1 MKKLIIIFL
10 IVLSV
15 LAYMQIK
22 GWIAASGPL
31 LNVTNVVVPKGASLK
46 TVAEELSR
54 AGVIDKP
61 WLFRIMARING
72 LAKHLKAG
80 EYQFMP
86 GISLQAAMDKIA
98 RGEVFFRRI
107 TIPEGLTSGQ
117 IMYLIA
123 NYPDLEGEIDLDVKE
138 GELLP
143 ETYSFELGASRNSI
157 ILQARAAM
165 QKALEEVWASRD
177 SSLPLK
183 DVNELLTLASIIEKE
198 TGVPEE
204 RPLVASV
211 FLNRLKKGKPYSIVV
226 VAEGI
231 QTDGKKRAA
240 EYIAQEIEYETGIET
255 RETVLGYIQR
265 GGSPTP
271 FDRNLST
278 RMGGHATEL
287 IAGGQFG
294 RMVTLKGNEISSAP
308 LGEIAGKLKLV
319 TEDHDLV
326 VQGKRMGICFG

>member
-22 GWIAASGPL
+22 GWIAEGGPL

-72 LAKHLKAG
+72 LAKYLKAG

-211 FLNRLKKGKPYSIVV
+211 FLNRLKKGMRL
-226 VAEGI
+226 
-231 QTDGKKRAA
+231 QTDPTVIYAITEGETSFGRSLKRADLKIDSP
-240 EYIAQEIEYETGIET
+240 YNTYLNYGLPPGPICNPG
-255 RETVLGYIQR
+255 REALMAAARPQQSDYLYFVADGK
-265 GGSPTP
+265 
-271 FDRNLST
+271 
-278 RMGGHATEL
+278 GGHRFARSL
-287 IAGGQFG
+287 
-294 RMVTLKGNEISSAP
+294 NEHNRNVKAWVRSI
-308 LGEIAGKLKLV
+308 
-319 TEDHDLV
+319 
-326 VQGKRMGICFG
+326 RN

>member
-22 GWIAASGPL
+22 GWIAEGGPL

-86 GISLQAAMDKIA
+86 AISLQAAMDKIA

-165 QKALEEVWASRD
+165 QKALEEVWASRY

-211 FLNRLKKGKPYSIVV
+211 FLNRLKKGMRL
-226 VAEGI
+226 
-231 QTDGKKRAA
+231 QTDPTVIYAITEGETSFGRSLKRADLKIDSP
-240 EYIAQEIEYETGIET
+240 YNTYLNYGLPPGPICNPG
-255 RETVLGYIQR
+255 REALMAAARPQQSDYLYFVADGK
-265 GGSPTP
+265 
-271 FDRNLST
+271 
-278 RMGGHATEL
+278 GGHRFARSL
-287 IAGGQFG
+287 
-294 RMVTLKGNEISSAP
+294 NEHNRNVKAWVRSI
-308 LGEIAGKLKLV
+308 
-319 TEDHDLV
+319 
-326 VQGKRMGICFG
+326 RN

>member
-31 LNVTNVVVPKGASLK
+31 VTNVVVPKGASLK

-211 FLNRLKKGKPYSIVV
+211 FLNRLKKGMRL
-226 VAEGI
+226 
-231 QTDGKKRAA
+231 QTDPTVIYAITEGETSFGRSLKRADLKIDSPYNTYLNYGLPPGPICNPGREALMAAARPQQSDYLYFVADGKGGHRFARSLNEHNRNVREWKKKR
-240 EYIAQEIEYETGIET
+240 
-255 RETVLGYIQR
+255 
-265 GGSPTP
+265 
-271 FDRNLST
+271 
-278 RMGGHATEL
+278 
-287 IAGGQFG
+287 
-294 RMVTLKGNEISSAP
+294 
-308 LGEIAGKLKLV
+308 
-319 TEDHDLV
+319 
-326 VQGKRMGICFG
+326 

>member
-22 GWIAASGPL
+22 GWIAEGGSL

-211 FLNRLKKGKPYSIVV
+211 FLNRLKKGMRL
-226 VAEGI
+226 
-231 QTDGKKRAA
+231 QTDPTVIYAITEGETSFGRSLKRADLKIDSP
-240 EYIAQEIEYETGIET
+240 YNTYLNYGLPPGPICNPG
-255 RETVLGYIQR
+255 REALMAAARPQQSDYLYFVADGK
-265 GGSPTP
+265 
-271 FDRNLST
+271 
-278 RMGGHATEL
+278 GGHRFARSL
-287 IAGGQFG
+287 
-294 RMVTLKGNEISSAP
+294 NEHNRNVKAWVRSI
-308 LGEIAGKLKLV
+308 
-319 TEDHDLV
+319 
-326 VQGKRMGICFG
+326 RN

>member
-10 IVLSV
+10 SVLSV
-15 LAYMQIK
+15 LVYMQIK
-22 GWIAASGPL
+22 GWIAEGGPL

-54 AGVIDKP
+54 TGVIDKP

-183 DVNELLTLASIIEKE
+183 DVNELLTLASIIETE

-211 FLNRLKKGKPYSIVV
+211 FLNRLKKGMRL
-226 VAEGI
+226 
-231 QTDGKKRAA
+231 QTDPTVIYAITEGETSFGRSLKRADLKIDSP
-240 EYIAQEIEYETGIET
+240 YNTYLNYGLPPGPICNPG
-255 RETVLGYIQR
+255 REALMAAARPQQSDYLYFVADGK
-265 GGSPTP
+265 
-271 FDRNLST
+271 
-278 RMGGHATEL
+278 GGHRFARSL
-287 IAGGQFG
+287 
-294 RMVTLKGNEISSAP
+294 NEHNRNVKAWVRSI
-308 LGEIAGKLKLV
+308 
-319 TEDHDLV
+319 
-326 VQGKRMGICFG
+326 RN

>member
-22 GWIAASGPL
+22 GWIAEGGPL

-72 LAKHLKAG
+72 LSKHLKAG

-211 FLNRLKKGKPYSIVV
+211 FLNRLKKGMRL
-226 VAEGI
+226 
-231 QTDGKKRAA
+231 QTDPTVIYAITEGETSFGRSLKRADLKIDSP
-240 EYIAQEIEYETGIET
+240 YNTYLNYGLPPGPICNPG
-255 RETVLGYIQR
+255 REALMAAARPQQSDYLYFVADGK
-265 GGSPTP
+265 
-271 FDRNLST
+271 
-278 RMGGHATEL
+278 GGHRFARSL
-287 IAGGQFG
+287 
-294 RMVTLKGNEISSAP
+294 NEHNRNVKAWVRSI
-308 LGEIAGKLKLV
+308 
-319 TEDHDLV
+319 
-326 VQGKRMGICFG
+326 RN

>member
-22 GWIAASGPL
+22 GWIAEGGPL

-123 NYPDLEGEIDLDVKE
+123 NYPDLEGEIDLDVRRE
-138 GELLP
+138 
-143 ETYSFELGASRNSI
+143 SCCR
-157 ILQARAAM
+157 
-165 QKALEEVWASRD
+165 
-177 SSLPLK
+177 
-183 DVNELLTLASIIEKE
+183 
-198 TGVPEE
+198 
-204 RPLVASV
+204 RP
-211 FLNRLKKGKPYSIVV
+211 
-226 VAEGI
+226 
-231 QTDGKKRAA
+231 
-240 EYIAQEIEYETGIET
+240 
-255 RETVLGYIQR
+255 TVLNLEPAATALSYRR
-265 GGSPTP
+265 GPLCRKRWKKSGLP
-271 FDRNLST
+271 
-278 RMGGHATEL
+278 AT
-287 IAGGQFG
+287 AVC
-294 RMVTLKGNEISSAP
+294 R
-308 LGEIAGKLKLV
+308 
-319 TEDHDLV
+319 
-326 VQGKRMGICFG
+326 

>member
-22 GWIAASGPL
+22 GGIAEGGPL

-211 FLNRLKKGKPYSIVV
+211 FLNRLKKGMRL
-226 VAEGI
+226 
-231 QTDGKKRAA
+231 QTDPTVIYAITEGETSFGRSLKRADLKIDSP
-240 EYIAQEIEYETGIET
+240 YNTYLNYGLPPGPICNPG
-255 RETVLGYIQR
+255 REALMAAARPQQSDYLYFVADGK
-265 GGSPTP
+265 
-271 FDRNLST
+271 
-278 RMGGHATEL
+278 GGHRFARSL
-287 IAGGQFG
+287 
-294 RMVTLKGNEISSAP
+294 NEHNRNVKAWVRSI
-308 LGEIAGKLKLV
+308 
-319 TEDHDLV
+319 
-326 VQGKRMGICFG
+326 RN

>member
-1 MKKLIIIFL
+1 M
-10 IVLSV
+10 

-22 GWIAASGPL
+22 GWIAEGGPL

-211 FLNRLKKGKPYSIVV
+211 FLNRLKKGMRL
-226 VAEGI
+226 
-231 QTDGKKRAA
+231 QTDPTVIYAITEGETSFGRSLKRADLKIDSP
-240 EYIAQEIEYETGIET
+240 YNTYLNYGLPPGPICNPG
-255 RETVLGYIQR
+255 REALMAAARPQQSDYLYFVADGK
-265 GGSPTP
+265 
-271 FDRNLST
+271 
-278 RMGGHATEL
+278 GGHRFARSL
-287 IAGGQFG
+287 
-294 RMVTLKGNEISSAP
+294 NEHNRNVKAWVRSI
-308 LGEIAGKLKLV
+308 
-319 TEDHDLV
+319 
-326 VQGKRMGICFG
+326 RN

>member
-22 GWIAASGPL
+22 GWIAEGGPL

-123 NYPDLEGEIDLDVKE
+123 NYPDLEGRAVAGDL
-138 GELLP
+138 
-143 ETYSFELGASRNSI
+143 
-157 ILQARAAM
+157 
-165 QKALEEVWASRD
+165 
-177 SSLPLK
+177 
-183 DVNELLTLASIIEKE
+183 
-198 TGVPEE
+198 
-204 RPLVASV
+204 
-211 FLNRLKKGKPYSIVV
+211 
-226 VAEGI
+226 
-231 QTDGKKRAA
+231 
-240 EYIAQEIEYETGIET
+240 
-255 RETVLGYIQR
+255 
-265 GGSPTP
+265 
-271 FDRNLST
+271 
-278 RMGGHATEL
+278 
-287 IAGGQFG
+287 QF
-294 RMVTLKGNEISSAP
+294 
-308 LGEIAGKLKLV
+308 
-319 TEDHDLV
+319 
-326 VQGKRMGICFG
+326 

>member
-22 GWIAASGPL
+22 GWIAEGGPL

-98 RGEVFFRRI
+98 RGEVFCRRI

-211 FLNRLKKGKPYSIVV
+211 FLNRLKKGMRL
-226 VAEGI
+226 
-231 QTDGKKRAA
+231 QTDPTVIYAITEGETSFGRSLKRADLKIDSP
-240 EYIAQEIEYETGIET
+240 YNTYLNYGLPPGPICNPG
-255 RETVLGYIQR
+255 REALMAAARPQQSDYLYFVADGK
-265 GGSPTP
+265 
-271 FDRNLST
+271 
-278 RMGGHATEL
+278 GGHRFARSL
-287 IAGGQFG
+287 
-294 RMVTLKGNEISSAP
+294 NEHNRNVKAWVRSI
-308 LGEIAGKLKLV
+308 
-319 TEDHDLV
+319 
-326 VQGKRMGICFG
+326 RN

>member
-1 MKKLIIIFL
+1 MRSLKY
-10 IVLSV
+10 IVPAV
-15 LAYMQIK
+15 LLAAVI
-22 GWIAASGPL
+22 GWQQLKAMIVAEGPL
-31 LNVTNVVVPKGASLK
+31 QEVVNVVISKGAGTKLVAQELK
-46 TVAEELSR
+46 KAGIIRHEL
-54 AGVIDKP
+54 
-61 WLFRIMARING
+61 LFRIATRLNG
-72 LAKHLKAG
+72 ADKALKAG

-86 GISLQAAMDKIA
+86 KVSVLQAMEKIA
-98 RGEVFFRRI
+98 RGEVFYRRI

-157 ILQARAAM
+157 ILQARSAM

-211 FLNRLKKGKPYSIVV
+211 FLNRLKKGMRL
-226 VAEGI
+226 
-231 QTDGKKRAA
+231 QTDPTVIYAITEGETSFGRSLKRADLKIDSP
-240 EYIAQEIEYETGIET
+240 YNTYLNYGLPPGPICNPG
-255 RETVLGYIQR
+255 REALMAAARPQQSDYLYFVADGK
-265 GGSPTP
+265 
-271 FDRNLST
+271 
-278 RMGGHATEL
+278 GGHRFARSL
-287 IAGGQFG
+287 
-294 RMVTLKGNEISSAP
+294 NEHNRNVKAWVRSI
-308 LGEIAGKLKLV
+308 
-319 TEDHDLV
+319 
-326 VQGKRMGICFG
+326 RN

>member
-211 FLNRLKKGKPYSIVV
+211 FLNRLKKGMRL
-226 VAEGI
+226 
-231 QTDGKKRAA
+231 QTDPTVIYAITEGETSFGRSLKRADLKIDSP
-240 EYIAQEIEYETGIET
+240 YNTYLNYGLPPGPICNPG
-255 RETVLGYIQR
+255 REALMAAARSQQSDYLYFVADGK
-265 GGSPTP
+265 
-271 FDRNLST
+271 
-278 RMGGHATEL
+278 GGHRFARSL
-287 IAGGQFG
+287 
-294 RMVTLKGNEISSAP
+294 NEHNRNVKAWVRSI
-308 LGEIAGKLKLV
+308 
-319 TEDHDLV
+319 
-326 VQGKRMGICFG
+326 RN

>member
-86 GISLQAAMDKIA
+86 GISLQEAMDKIA

-211 FLNRLKKGKPYSIVV
+211 FLNRLKKGMRL
-226 VAEGI
+226 
-231 QTDGKKRAA
+231 QTDPTVIYAITEGETSFGRSLKRADLKIDSP
-240 EYIAQEIEYETGIET
+240 YNTYMNYGLPPGPICNPG
-255 RETVLGYIQR
+255 REALMAAARPQQSDYLYFVADGK
-265 GGSPTP
+265 
-271 FDRNLST
+271 
-278 RMGGHATEL
+278 GGHRFARSL
-287 IAGGQFG
+287 
-294 RMVTLKGNEISSAP
+294 NEHNRNVKAWVRSI
-308 LGEIAGKLKLV
+308 
-319 TEDHDLV
+319 
-326 VQGKRMGICFG
+326 RN

>member
-22 GWIAASGPL
+22 GWIAEGGPL

-46 TVAEELSR
+46 TVVEELSR

-211 FLNRLKKGKPYSIVV
+211 FLNRLKKGMRL
-226 VAEGI
+226 
-231 QTDGKKRAA
+231 QTDPTVIYAITEGETSFGRSLKRADLKIDSP
-240 EYIAQEIEYETGIET
+240 YNTYLNYGLPPGPICNPG
-255 RETVLGYIQR
+255 REALMAAARPQQSDYLYFVADGK
-265 GGSPTP
+265 
-271 FDRNLST
+271 
-278 RMGGHATEL
+278 GGHRFARSL
-287 IAGGQFG
+287 
-294 RMVTLKGNEISSAP
+294 NEHNRNVKAWVRSI
-308 LGEIAGKLKLV
+308 
-319 TEDHDLV
+319 
-326 VQGKRMGICFG
+326 RN

>member
-22 GWIAASGPL
+22 GWIAEGGPL

-211 FLNRLKKGKPYSIVV
+211 FLNRLKKGMRL
-226 VAEGI
+226 
-231 QTDGKKRAA
+231 QTDPTVIYAITEGETSFGRSLKRADLKIDSP
-240 EYIAQEIEYETGIET
+240 YNTYLNYGLPPGPICNPG
-255 RETVLGYIQR
+255 REALMAAARPQQSDYLYFVADGK
-265 GGSPTP
+265 
-271 FDRNLST
+271 
-278 RMGGHATEL
+278 GGHRFARSL
-287 IAGGQFG
+287 
-294 RMVTLKGNEISSAP
+294 NEHNRNVKVWVRSI
-308 LGEIAGKLKLV
+308 
-319 TEDHDLV
+319 
-326 VQGKRMGICFG
+326 RN

>member
-98 RGEVFFRRI
+98 RGKVFFRRI

-211 FLNRLKKGKPYSIVV
+211 FLNRLKKGMRL
-226 VAEGI
+226 
-231 QTDGKKRAA
+231 QTDPTVIYAITEGETSFGRSLKRADLKIDSP
-240 EYIAQEIEYETGIET
+240 YNTYLNYGLPPGPICNPG
-255 RETVLGYIQR
+255 REALMAAARPQQSDYLYFVADGK
-265 GGSPTP
+265 
-271 FDRNLST
+271 
-278 RMGGHATEL
+278 GGHRFARSL
-287 IAGGQFG
+287 
-294 RMVTLKGNEISSAP
+294 NEHNRNVKAWVRSI
-308 LGEIAGKLKLV
+308 
-319 TEDHDLV
+319 
-326 VQGKRMGICFG
+326 RN

>member
-211 FLNRLKKGKPYSIVV
+211 FLNRLKKGMRL
-226 VAEGI
+226 
-231 QTDGKKRAA
+231 QTDPTVIYAITEGETSFGRSLKRADLKIDSP
-240 EYIAQEIEYETGIET
+240 YNTYMNYGLPPGPICNPG
-255 RETVLGYIQR
+255 REALMAAACPQQSDYLYFVADGK
-265 GGSPTP
+265 
-271 FDRNLST
+271 
-278 RMGGHATEL
+278 GGHRFARSL
-287 IAGGQFG
+287 
-294 RMVTLKGNEISSAP
+294 NEHNRNVKAWVRSI
-308 LGEIAGKLKLV
+308 
-319 TEDHDLV
+319 
-326 VQGKRMGICFG
+326 RN

>member
-22 GWIAASGPL
+22 GWIAEGGPL

-211 FLNRLKKGKPYSIVV
+211 FLNRLKKGMRL
-226 VAEGI
+226 
-231 QTDGKKRAA
+231 QTDPTVIYAITEGETSFGRSLKRADLKIDSP
-240 EYIAQEIEYETGIET
+240 YNTYLNYGLPPGPICNPG
-255 RETVLGYIQR
+255 REALMAAARPQQSDYLYFVADGK
-265 GGSPTP
+265 
-271 FDRNLST
+271 
-278 RMGGHATEL
+278 GGHRFARSL
-287 IAGGQFG
+287 
-294 RMVTLKGNEISSAP
+294 NEHNRNVKAWVRSI
-308 LGEIAGKLKLV
+308 
-319 TEDHDLV
+319 
-326 VQGKRMGICFG
+326 RN

>member
-1 MKKLIIIFL
+1 
-10 IVLSV
+10 
-15 LAYMQIK
+15 MQIK
-22 GWIAASGPL
+22 GWIAEGGPL

-183 DVNELLTLASIIEKE
+183 DVNELLTLASIIEKGNRCAGRKAAGGFRVSE
-198 TGVPEE
+198 PSEE
-204 RPLVASV
+204 RYEAA
-211 FLNRLKKGKPYSIVV
+211 NRSYGNLCDY
-226 VAEGI
+226 
-231 QTDGKKRAA
+231 
-240 EYIAQEIEYETGIET
+240 
-255 RETVLGYIQR
+255 
-265 GGSPTP
+265 GG
-271 FDRNLST
+271 R
-278 RMGGHATEL
+278 
-287 IAGGQFG
+287 
-294 RMVTLKGNEISSAP
+294 
-308 LGEIAGKLKLV
+308 KLRSDAV
-319 TEDHDLV
+319 
-326 VQGKRMGICFG
+326 

>member
-1 MKKLIIIFL
+1 
-10 IVLSV
+10 
-15 LAYMQIK
+15 MQIK

-46 TVAEELSR
+46 TVAEKLSR

-157 ILQARAAM
+157 ILQARTAM

-211 FLNRLKKGKPYSIVV
+211 FLNRLKKGMRL
-226 VAEGI
+226 
-231 QTDGKKRAA
+231 QTDPTVIYAITEGETSFGRSLKRADLKIDSP
-240 EYIAQEIEYETGIET
+240 YNTYLNYGLPPGPICNPG
-255 RETVLGYIQR
+255 REALMAAARPQQSDYLYFVADGK
-265 GGSPTP
+265 
-271 FDRNLST
+271 
-278 RMGGHATEL
+278 GGHRFARSL
-287 IAGGQFG
+287 
-294 RMVTLKGNEISSAP
+294 NEHNRNVKAWVRSI
-308 LGEIAGKLKLV
+308 
-319 TEDHDLV
+319 
-326 VQGKRMGICFG
+326 RN

>member
-22 GWIAASGPL
+22 GWISASGPL

-211 FLNRLKKGKPYSIVV
+211 FLNRLKKGMRL
-226 VAEGI
+226 
-231 QTDGKKRAA
+231 QTDPTVIYAITEGETSFGRSLKRADLKIDSP
-240 EYIAQEIEYETGIET
+240 YNTYLNYGLPPGPICNPG
-255 RETVLGYIQR
+255 REALMAAARPQQSDYLYFVADGK
-265 GGSPTP
+265 
-271 FDRNLST
+271 
-278 RMGGHATEL
+278 GGHRFARSL
-287 IAGGQFG
+287 
-294 RMVTLKGNEISSAP
+294 NEHNRNVKAWVRSI
-308 LGEIAGKLKLV
+308 
-319 TEDHDLV
+319 
-326 VQGKRMGICFG
+326 RN

>member
-1 MKKLIIIFL
+1 MKKLMIIFL
-10 IVLSV
+10 SVLSV

-22 GWIAASGPL
+22 GWIAEGGPL

-54 AGVIDKP
+54 TGVIDKP

-211 FLNRLKKGKPYSIVV
+211 FLNRLKKGMRL
-226 VAEGI
+226 
-231 QTDGKKRAA
+231 QTDPTVIYAITEGETSFGRSLKRADLKIDSP
-240 EYIAQEIEYETGIET
+240 YNTYLNYGLPPGPICNPG
-255 RETVLGYIQR
+255 REALMAAARPQQSDYLYFVADGK
-265 GGSPTP
+265 
-271 FDRNLST
+271 
-278 RMGGHATEL
+278 GGHRFARSL
-287 IAGGQFG
+287 
-294 RMVTLKGNEISSAP
+294 NEHNRNVKAWVRSI
-308 LGEIAGKLKLV
+308 
-319 TEDHDLV
+319 
-326 VQGKRMGICFG
+326 RN

>member
-211 FLNRLKKGKPYSIVV
+211 FLNRLKKGMRL
-226 VAEGI
+226 
-231 QTDGKKRAA
+231 QTDPTVIYAITEGETSFGRSLKRADLKIDSP
-240 EYIAQEIEYETGIET
+240 YNTYMNYGLPPGPICNPG
-255 RETVLGYIQR
+255 REALMAAARPQQSDYLHFVADGK
-265 GGSPTP
+265 
-271 FDRNLST
+271 
-278 RMGGHATEL
+278 GGHRFARSL
-287 IAGGQFG
+287 
-294 RMVTLKGNEISSAP
+294 NEHNRNVKAWVRSI
-308 LGEIAGKLKLV
+308 
-319 TEDHDLV
+319 
-326 VQGKRMGICFG
+326 RN

>member
-123 NYPDLEGEIDLDVKE
+123 NYPDLEGEIDLDVKV

-211 FLNRLKKGKPYSIVV
+211 FLNRLKKGMRL
-226 VAEGI
+226 
-231 QTDGKKRAA
+231 QTDPTVIYAITEGETSFGRSLKRADLKIDSP
-240 EYIAQEIEYETGIET
+240 YNTYLNYGLPPGPICNPG
-255 RETVLGYIQR
+255 REALMAAARPQQSDYLYFVADGK
-265 GGSPTP
+265 
-271 FDRNLST
+271 
-278 RMGGHATEL
+278 GGHRFARSL
-287 IAGGQFG
+287 
-294 RMVTLKGNEISSAP
+294 NEHNRNVKAWVRSI
-308 LGEIAGKLKLV
+308 
-319 TEDHDLV
+319 
-326 VQGKRMGICFG
+326 RN

>member
-22 GWIAASGPL
+22 GWIAEGGPL

-165 QKALEEVWASRD
+165 QKALEEVCASRD

-211 FLNRLKKGKPYSIVV
+211 FLNRLKKGMRL
-226 VAEGI
+226 
-231 QTDGKKRAA
+231 QTDPTVIYAITEGETSFGRSLKRADLKIDSP
-240 EYIAQEIEYETGIET
+240 YNTYLNYGLPPGPICNPG
-255 RETVLGYIQR
+255 REALMAAARPQQSDYLYFVADGK
-265 GGSPTP
+265 
-271 FDRNLST
+271 
-278 RMGGHATEL
+278 GGHRFARSL
-287 IAGGQFG
+287 
-294 RMVTLKGNEISSAP
+294 NEHNRNVKAWVRSI
-308 LGEIAGKLKLV
+308 
-319 TEDHDLV
+319 
-326 VQGKRMGICFG
+326 RN

>member
-1 MKKLIIIFL
+1 M
-10 IVLSV
+10 
-15 LAYMQIK
+15 
-22 GWIAASGPL
+22 
-31 LNVTNVVVPKGASLK
+31 VVPKGASLK

-211 FLNRLKKGKPYSIVV
+211 FLNRLKKGMRL
-226 VAEGI
+226 
-231 QTDGKKRAA
+231 QTDPTVIYAITEGETSFGRSLKRADLKIDSP
-240 EYIAQEIEYETGIET
+240 YNTYLNYGLPPGPICNPG
-255 RETVLGYIQR
+255 REALMAAARPQQSDYLYFVADGK
-265 GGSPTP
+265 
-271 FDRNLST
+271 
-278 RMGGHATEL
+278 GGHRFARSL
-287 IAGGQFG
+287 
-294 RMVTLKGNEISSAP
+294 NEHNRNVKAWVRSI
-308 LGEIAGKLKLV
+308 
-319 TEDHDLV
+319 
-326 VQGKRMGICFG
+326 RN

>member
-22 GWIAASGPL
+22 GWIAEGGPL

-86 GISLQAAMDKIA
+86 AISLQAAMDKIA

-211 FLNRLKKGKPYSIVV
+211 FLNRLKKGMRL
-226 VAEGI
+226 
-231 QTDGKKRAA
+231 QTDPTVIYAITEGETSFGRSLKRADLKIDSP
-240 EYIAQEIEYETGIET
+240 YNTYLNYGLPPGPICNPG
-255 RETVLGYIQR
+255 REALMAAARPQQSDYLYFVADGK
-265 GGSPTP
+265 
-271 FDRNLST
+271 
-278 RMGGHATEL
+278 GGHRFARSL
-287 IAGGQFG
+287 
-294 RMVTLKGNEISSAP
+294 NEHNRNVKAWVRSI
-308 LGEIAGKLKLV
+308 
-319 TEDHDLV
+319 
-326 VQGKRMGICFG
+326 RN